1 MTGRS
6 YRATAGLL
14 RRLSAHD
21 EVAAAMQLR
30 QIDPHSDNIHMGTE
44 ESDETSRFGQAQTPP
59 GFSGGV
65 ISRGFVREL
74 P

>member
-1 MTGRS
+1 
-6 YRATAGLL
+6 
-14 RRLSAHD
+14 
-21 EVAAAMQLR
+21 MQPR
-30 QIDPHSDNIHMGTE
+30 QIDPHGDNIHMGTE
-44 ESDETSRFGQAQTPP
+44 ESDETSRFGQAQAPP

>member
-14 RRLSAHD
+14 RRLCARN
-21 EVAAAMQLR
+21 EAAMQPR
-30 QIDPHSDNIHMGTE
+30 QIDPHGDNIHMGTE
-44 ESDETSRFGQAQTPP
+44 ESDETCRFGQARTPP

-65 ISRGFVREL
+65 ISSGFVREL